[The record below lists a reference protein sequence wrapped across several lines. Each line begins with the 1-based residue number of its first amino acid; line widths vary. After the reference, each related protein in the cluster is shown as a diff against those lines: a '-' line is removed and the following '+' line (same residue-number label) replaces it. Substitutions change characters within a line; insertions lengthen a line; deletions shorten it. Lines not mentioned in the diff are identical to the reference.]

1 MRKGFAD
8 KLCCPMD
15 KQELDLHVFY
25 IDEVENEEGDIRE
38 GLLICPQ
45 CERYYPVIYG
55 IPIMTPD
62 EYREPAL
69 EAPTLEKW
77 GISLD
82 PGRPQRLSL
91 DSVKDAGPSQLEE

>member
-1 MRKGFAD
+1 MRQGFAD

-15 KQELDLHVFY
+15 KEELELHVFY
-25 IDEVENEEGDIRE
+25 LDEVENEEDEILE
-38 GLLICPQ
+38 GLFICPK

-82 PGRPQRLSL
+82 LSRPHRLSL
-91 DSVKDAGPSQLEE
+91 DSVKNSGPSQLKE